1 MLSCTCDSTGIRE
14 DDMKSLKSI
23 AAAAAAFASMGLGPL
38 AAQDV
43 TLRMATAAP
52 SKTIWQQ
59 QFDKFAADVAEETN
73 GNVKIEIFY
82 NSQLGPGNTVL
93 PQVMRGRI
101 DMGAFSTAEIA
112 DQLSDA
118 YLVSMLHYYDDMKER
133 TCILNAVQDD
143 FQTLLAPTGLRLLDW
158 AEVGSIQLS
167 GKEAFTSPAS
177 LNGKR
182 HGGAA
187 NPISNLYWEKQG
199 AYPNLVSVPEAA
211 SAISTG
217 LIDFYPTIPVLYM
230 FAGIN
235 QVAPVLSKVDIGLPP
250 GVIVINQRAWEGLS
264 DDDRAGIARAQ
275 AKNPFAE
282 RSQAFY
288 AFEAQLYAMHRA
300 NGGTVAEP
308 TAEEAAAWREGIED
322 YYAEVLAT
330 ATDEGRAFWGKL
342 EAERAACA
350 E

>member
-1 MLSCTCDSTGIRE
+1 MISFKRITP
-14 DDMKSLKSI
+14 
-23 AAAAAAFASMGLGPL
+23 AAAVIAGLGFAPAL
-38 AAQDV
+38 AQEV
-43 TLRMATAAP
+43 TLRMATTAP

-59 QFDKFAADVAEETN
+59 QFDQFAADVAEET
-73 GNVKIEIFY
+73 GGKVKIEIFY
-82 NSQLGPGNTVL
+82 NSQLGSGNTVL

-118 YLVSMLHYYDDMKER
+118 YLVSMLHYYGDIEER
-133 TCILNAVQDD
+133 TCILNGVQDD
-143 FQTLLAPTGLRLLDW
+143 FQELLAPTGLRLLDW
-158 AEVGSIQLS
+158 TEVGSIQLS
-167 GKEAFTSPAS
+167 GTEAFTSPAS

-187 NPISNLYWEKQG
+187 NPISNLYWEKMG
-199 AYPNLVSVPEAA
+199 AYPSLVSVPEAA

-235 QVAPVLSKVDIGLPP
+235 QVAPVLSKVDVGLPP
-250 GVIVINQRAWEGLS
+250 GVIVINQRVWDGLS
-264 DDDRAGIARAQ
+264 DEDKAGIARAQ
-275 AKNPFAE
+275 EKNPFVA

-288 AFEAQLYAMHRA
+288 AFEAQLYEMHRA

-308 TAEEAAAWREGIED
+308 TPEEAAAWRDGIED
-322 YYAEVLAT
+322 YYAEVLESAT
-330 ATDEGRAFWGKL
+330 PEGRAFWDKL
-342 EAERAACA
+342 EAQRADCA
-350 E
+350 Q